1 MSADLHG
8 VLPRLRKALSNA
20 HYAGAF
26 DAKALTKGDPAG
38 FLPLLHWVL
47 LEYSHPVALW
57 LAEVGSGLS
66 PAMSDARFVETA
78 QRVLRDRFAYRSSLN
93 VHQLLQPSGFAERK
107 MLLVLDTLQLCK
119 TKHDELVG
127 REKRRAPIAS
137 PRTTPRVAAGEVAR
151 SPLST
156 VRYQMP
162 ARPLVISS
170 EQRVAPP
177 PPMQEAMSFM
187 ESPRADAISFME
199 SPRMQIPGWPPVL

>member
-1 MSADLHG
+1 MSGDLHG
-8 VLPRLRKALSNA
+8 VLPRLRKALQGA
-20 HYAGAF
+20 HFAGVF

-38 FLPLLHWVL
+38 FLPLLHWAL

-78 QRVLRDRFAYRSSLN
+78 HRVLRERFAYRSSLN

-107 MLLVLDTLQLCK
+107 MLLVLDVLQLCR
-119 TKHDELVG
+119 TKHDELAG
-127 REKRRAPIAS
+127 REKRRAPSAS
-137 PRTTPRVAAGEVAR
+137 PRTTPRVAGGEIAR

-162 ARPLVISS
+162 SSPAVISS

-177 PPMQEAMSFM
+177 PPMQ
-187 ESPRADAISFME
+187 DAISFME
-199 SPRMQIPGWPPVL
+199 SPRMLVPGWPPVV